1 MTSNMSVLGL
11 YTYDN
16 TLFANM
22 NYPEGFETE
31 DKTNLVNN
39 LLCELA
45 EMEVLYTSPAFMK
58 TIIGVWSYKEKP
70 TWDRIYAAAQLEYN
84 PIENYDRQESSTDTT
99 AATRKHSGSD
109 SVTNTGNDVTA
120 YSGSDTVTNAGT
132 DTTTNS
138 GKDTMQDS
146 GTEAVANTG
155 TDTTT
160 NSGKDTTQDSG
171 TEAVANTGT
180 DSTTHGGTDTT
191 TNKVAGF
198 DSGNLENHDSSA
210 VAHGHTES
218 LLHGHTATTTFGKK
232 EELTHGHVEALQ
244 HGHTATTTFGK
255 KEELTHG
262 HVEALQHGHTVTNAM
277 GHSETLTHGHV
288 ATTQH
293 GEQIK
298 DDSSVTRSSRIHG
311 NIGVTTSQQML
322 EQELEVAPKLNIM
335 NVIIESFKNRFCL
348 LVY

>member
-22 NYPEGFETE
+22 NYPDGFDSDDE
-31 DKTNLVNN
+31 TNLVNN

-70 TWDRIYAAAQLEYN
+70 TWDRIFTAAQMEYN
-84 PIENYDRQESSTDTT
+84 PIENYDRQELSTVTSGNSRQHSGTDTRST
-99 AATRKHSGSD
+99 SGTD
-109 SVTNTGNDVTA
+109 TKTN
-120 YSGSDTVTNAGT
+120 SGT

-138 GKDTMQDS
+138 
-146 GTEAVANTG
+146 G

-160 NSGKDTTQDSG
+160 NSGKDTTQNSG
-171 TEAVANTGT
+171 SDATANTGT
-180 DSTTHGGTDTT
+180 DATTHGGTDTT

-198 DSGNLENHDSSA
+198 DSNTLVDHDSSA

-218 LLHGHTATTTFGKK
+218 LLHGHTATTTFGRK

-244 HGHTATTTFGK
+244 HGHV
-255 KEELTHG
+255 ESLLHG
-262 HVEALQHGHTVTNAM
+262 HVEALQHGL
-277 GHSETLTHGHV
+277 SESTL
-288 ATTQH
+288 H
-293 GEQIK
+293 GEKIVDEGQ
-298 DDSSVTRSSRIHG
+298 TTNSSRIHG

-335 NVIIESFKNRFCL
+335 NIIIESFKNRFCL